1 MQDYEVIVA
10 GLGAMGSATLYQ
22 LARMGISALGLDRF
36 SPPHELGSSH
46 GDSRITRLAIGEGK
60 HLTPLARRS
69 QELWRQMEQDCG
81 QPLLTQC
88 GALMISSDLSRAQV
102 HGASF
107 FATTL
112 EAASHHR
119 VAHTMLDAT
128 AIRSRFPQFC
138 VRDQEY
144 GYYEPEAGFVRP
156 EACVRAQLTLAER
169 LGAHVQRSEPLL
181 GFEPDGAGVRVITER
196 RSYRARRLV
205 LATGAWIPELLG
217 ASFAP
222 AFRVTRQV
230 LTWFAVAENPDLF
243 TPERCPVY
251 IWQLPEGRRML
262 YGFPALD
269 GPSGGVKIATEQDE
283 RTTTADSVRREVEQW
298 ESDEFFRDY
307 VRPNLRYLSAHCL
320 KAKSC
325 LYTQTADFGF
335 IVDTHPSCPEVLI
348 VSACSGHGFKH
359 SAALGEVFS
368 RWGITGRLPESFT
381 VFGLGRF

>member
-1 MQDYEVIVA
+1 MQDYDVVVA
-10 GLGAMGSATLYQ
+10 GLGAMGSATLHR
-22 LARMGISALGLDRF
+22 LARMGVGALGLDRF
-36 SPPHELGSSH
+36 SPPHEFGSSH

-69 QELWRQMEQDCG
+69 QELWRQIEQDCG
-81 QPLLTQC
+81 QTLLTQC
-88 GALMISSDLSRAQV
+88 GALMISSDGSRAQV

-112 EAASHHR
+112 EAAHTHR
-119 VAHTMLDAT
+119 IAHMMLDAA

-138 VRDQEY
+138 VRDHEY

-156 EACVRAQLTLAER
+156 EACIGAQLTLAER
-169 LGAHVQRSEPLL
+169 LGADVHRNESLL
-181 GFEPDGAGVRVITER
+181 GFEPEGAGVRVITQLG
-196 RSYRARRLV
+196 SYRARRLV
-205 LATGAWIPELLG
+205 LAAGAWMPDILG

-222 AFRVTRQV
+222 VFRVTRQV

-243 TPERCPVY
+243 ASERCPVF
-251 IWQLPEGRRML
+251 IWQLPESTRML

-269 GPSGGVKIATEQDE
+269 GPAGGVKIATEQDE
-283 RTTTADSVRREVEQW
+283 LTTTADGVRREVDLR
-298 ESDEFFRDY
+298 ESAEFYHNY
-307 VRPNLRYLSAHCL
+307 VRPNLPYVSALCL
-320 KAKSC
+320 KARSC

-359 SAALGEVFS
+359 SAAVGEVLC
-368 RWGITGRLPESFT
+368 RWGMTGRLPESFAA
-381 VFGLGRF
+381 FGLGRF